1 MLLAFL
7 AGVVACGLAIP
18 VITRVRERLDRRRAR
33 DSDSN
38 QVTSVSQV
46 LHLAVGGSPSG
57 ITVLSKDKEIIFSNP
72 TAHEMSMVHDRAVN
86 PDVWSVAQEV
96 FAVSYTHLRAHET
109 TE

>member
-46 LHLAVGGSPSG
+46 LHLSL
-57 ITVLSKDKEIIFSNP
+57 IHI
-72 TAHEMSMVHDRAVN
+72 
-86 PDVWSVAQEV
+86 
-96 FAVSYTHLRAHET
+96 
-109 TE
+109 